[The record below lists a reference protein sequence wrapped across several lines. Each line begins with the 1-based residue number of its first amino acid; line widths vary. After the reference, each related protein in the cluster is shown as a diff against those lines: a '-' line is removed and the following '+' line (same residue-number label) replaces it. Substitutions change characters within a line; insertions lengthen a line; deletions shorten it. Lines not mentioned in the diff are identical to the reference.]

1 MLCFFFV
8 VLHVWQCLTAL
19 EWCPNIYS
27 SNKELYYGL
36 VHTLVV
42 SLLVKD
48 TINFLD
54 VYTFA

>member
-1 MLCFFFV
+1 MYV
-8 VLHVWQCLTAL
+8 YVYIYQCLTAL
-19 EWCPNIYS
+19 EWCRNIYS

-48 TINFLD
+48 TIIF
-54 VYTFA
+54 